1 LGKSSGHL
9 QDKLVLGTLILGKAQ
24 RIAEYLA
31 IALLEIFLVARVDF
45 AIDQLWLKCGA
56 IVPANARS
64 AGKSGANIPA

>member
-1 LGKSSGHL
+1 MDSSVDL
-9 QDKLVLGTLILGKAQ
+9 IANDFSIFLILGKAQ

-31 IALLEIFLVARVDF
+31 IAFLEIFLVACVDF
-45 AIDQLWLKCGA
+45 AIDQFWLKRGA